1 LDPEKRRALSDFY
14 REEFLRHLVVLES
27 SGLFEKGGRE
37 IVDRAY
43 RRLVTDLDHIC
54 WRSEFPALAEVLL
67 QNFEA
72 LTRLSAVARR
82 PLH

>member
-1 LDPEKRRALSDFY
+1 LDPGKRRALTDFY

-27 SGLFEKGGRE
+27 SGLFDNGGRE

-43 RRLVTDLDHIC
+43 RRLITDLEHVC
-54 WRSEFPALAEVLL
+54 YRSEFPALAEVLL

>member
-27 SGLFEKGGRE
+27 SGIFQDRRRE

-43 RRLVTDLDHIC
+43 RRLVTDLDLIC
-54 WRSEFPALAEVLL
+54 WRSEFPALAELLL

>member
-1 LDPEKRRALSDFY
+1 LDPERRRALSDFY

-27 SGLFEKGGRE
+27 SGLFETGGRE

-43 RRLVTDLDHIC
+43 RRLVTDLDRIC
-54 WRSEFPALAEVLL
+54 WRSEFPALAEMLL

>member
-27 SGLFEKGGRE
+27 SGIFQDRRRE

-43 RRLVTDLDHIC
+43 RRLVTDLDHVC
-54 WRSEFPALAEVLL
+54 WRSEFPALAELLL

>member
-14 REEFLRHLVVLES
+14 REEFLLHLVVLES
-27 SGLFEKGGRE
+27 SGLFENGGLE
-37 IVDRAY
+37 VVDPAY
-43 RRLVTDLDHIC
+43 RRLITDLDEVC
-54 WRSEFPALAEVLL
+54 FNAAFPALAEVLL
-67 QNFEA
+67 RHFEA